1 MEERIHSIPPV
12 DVPETISPSAN
23 SPVPDSPPLDLHD
36 ELGNASQNS
45 IKPEKEVLGLSQ
57 RLSEAFRDGV
67 ASTKPDYAKRPEVKI
82 PPPEKKNRPES
93 SDAGILDGI
102 IQEGGSAVAMV
113 GDKVAGAVD
122 SVVQLLKNTPVMT
135 GKYAQAF
142 REGAA
147 SVKSGEGRQRR
158 QEPEQTSSTKINWLP
173 SGGGVILDKVI
184 QSVDSATEIVRSVLK
199 PGEGGGAGNKIGLN
213 KKKIDNLYIE
223 IGRETVSS
231 WNSGA
236 IETEKISELLAE
248 LRKNEEEIQNL
259 QDHIAE
265 AAAARK
271 PETPKRRQAAKETE
285 LNPADSPSTEP
296 VVEAEAV
303 PHKEAP
309 PEEIIA
315 NEEKLEVETPANPA
329 ATEPVVEAEAVLHEE
344 ASPEE
349 IIASEEK
356 LESESPANLSAT
368 EPVVEVET
376 VPHEEAPPEEVV
388 ASGEKLESE
397 SPSGFPAPEETVSAE
412 VVPQDEAI
420 EVSDQDQAMSEEPEA
435 GSEKPDGRPK
445 GPRGRIQGRR

>member
-36 ELGNASQNS
+36 EFGNASQNS

-173 SGGGVILDKVI
+173 SGGGVILDKVF
-184 QSVDSATEIVRSVLK
+184 QSVGSATEIVRSLLK
-199 PGEGGGAGNKIGLN
+199 PGEGGGAGNKIVLN

-296 VVEAEAV
+296 VVAAEAV

>member
-1 MEERIHSIPPV
+1 MEEQIHSIPPV
-12 DVPETISPSAN
+12 DDPETISPSAN

-82 PPPEKKNRPES
+82 PPPVKKNRPES
-93 SDAGILDGI
+93 NDAGILDGI

-173 SGGGVILDKVI
+173 SGGGVILDKVF
-184 QSVDSATEIVRSVLK
+184 QSVGSAKEIVRSVLK
-199 PGEGGGAGNKIGLN
+199 PGEGGGAGNKIALN

-248 LRKNEEEIQNL
+248 LRKNEEEIENL
-259 QDHIAE
+259 QEHIAE

-271 PETPKRRQAAKETE
+271 VETPPRRQAAKETE
-285 LNPADSPSTEP
+285 SSPVDSP
-296 VVEAEAV
+296 
-303 PHKEAP
+303 
-309 PEEIIA
+309 
-315 NEEKLEVETPANPA
+315 
-329 ATEPVVEAEAVLHEE
+329 ATEPVVEAEAVLQKE
-344 ASPEE
+344 APPEE

-376 VPHEEAPPEEVV
+376 VPHEEAVPEEVV

-397 SPSGFPAPEETVSAE
+397 SPASSPAPEETVSAE

-420 EVSDQDQAMSEEPEA
+420 KVSDQDQAMPEEPEA

-445 GPRGRIQGRR
+445 GSRGRIQGRR